1 MGRAVLLLIL
11 GAMVVAFTLAWAL
24 PNMAGPAFVQV
35 RAVIAAR
42 VAPVGPTVM
51 IGGGAAVRANA
62 IEVSVETNNRYPLP
76 VVVGTGRTAYQAAAY
91 RRDVNGHLTRVW
103 QMGVNDPALEEGSDS
118 PVGGPS
124 GNAAAVVP
132 SGVSRHQITT
142 SATSF
147 GLTDA
152 SGVPLQPGVYYLRV
166 WAYGIASPLVPI
178 ALDNAVDPLG
188 PPADLP
194 APSN

>member
-1 MGRAVLLLIL
+1 
-11 GAMVVAFTLAWAL
+11 MVVAFTAAWAL

-42 VAPVGPTVM
+42 AAPGGPTVT
-51 IGGGAAVRANA
+51 IGGGAAVQANA
-62 IEVSVETNNRYPLP
+62 IDVSVETNNHYPLP
-76 VVVGTGRTAYQAAAY
+76 VVVGTGRNAYQAAAY

-103 QMGVNDPALEEGSDS
+103 QVAANDPALEEGSDS

-124 GNAAAVVP
+124 GNTAAVVP
-132 SGVSRHQITT
+132 SGVSRHQITGP
-142 SATSF
+142 ATSF

-152 SGVPLQPGVYYLRV
+152 SGVPLPAGVYYLRV
-166 WAYGIASPLVPI
+166 WAYGIGSPLVPV

-188 PPADLP
+188 PPTDVP